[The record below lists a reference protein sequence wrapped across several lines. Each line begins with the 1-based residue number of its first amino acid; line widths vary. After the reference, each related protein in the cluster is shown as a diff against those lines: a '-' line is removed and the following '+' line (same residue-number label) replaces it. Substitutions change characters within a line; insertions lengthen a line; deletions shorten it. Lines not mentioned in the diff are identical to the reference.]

1 MLLRVHVTSV
11 LFLDNLPQ
19 LWASIGVTCSYSSH
33 PFLCALALGHCT
45 FWTRLWIL
53 IWKVRPLSVKA
64 RRLCEIWKSISDDP
78 DVYFQAAT
86 CNSASMQGTLKVGN
100 FRGGGENFCKFQGF
114 KAPNLSSDS
123 PQGQFVDQRR
133 PSGGGGGGGY
143 CAWRTIRLP
152 VSVERYNYVNVK
164 MGGEAGTFG
173 GSFPLASSNL
183 IELGWVQF
191 QATAGVSSSL
201 IQPPNM
207 QSQTEVEYIVA
218 CFEHVSSM
226 CCSSELQL
234 KVGLGKLHL
243 KPSMLCYAGNF

>member
-1 MLLRVHVTSV
+1 MLMLLRVHVTSV

-100 FRGGGENFCKFQGF
+100 FRGGGKLLQISRLQGSQSF
-114 KAPNLSSDS
+114 
-123 PQGQFVDQRR
+123 
-133 PSGGGGGGGY
+133 
-143 CAWRTIRLP
+143 IRLTP
-152 VSVERYNYVNVK
+152 GAVCWSEETQWR
-164 MGGEAGTFG
+164 GR
-173 GSFPLASSNL
+173 
-183 IELGWVQF
+183 GWWVLCLEDHP
-191 QATAGVSSSL
+191 SSSFCR
-201 IQPPNM
+201 
-207 QSQTEVEYIVA
+207 EV
-218 CFEHVSSM
+218 
-226 CCSSELQL
+226 
-234 KVGLGKLHL
+234 
-243 KPSMLCYAGNF
+243 